1 MTAADYMTAASP
13 AAYPPDQ
20 IALEVSGV
28 SKTFHVGARQ
38 VQALQQVSFNV
49 RHGVVTGLVGPDA
62 AGKTTLLR
70 LAAGLLV
77 PDAGAITILGMDAT
91 TQSLQV
97 QGAIGYMPQRFGLY
111 EDLTVQENLDLYADL
126 QGVPEPAREQRY
138 RELMHMAG
146 LAPFTKRLAGQ
157 LSGGMK
163 QKLGLACAL
172 VRQPSLLLLDEP
184 TVGVDPLSR
193 RELWEI
199 VYRLV
204 REQGTSVLLST
215 AYLDEAERCDE
226 VVLLHEGRLLAQGTP
241 AALRETMHGRTYEIV
256 ATNMEKRALQ
266 YRIAQAPGVLDAL
279 IQGDHIRVV
288 MENTA
293 PPDSGILLPGVS
305 GIEMKPVTPRFED
318 RFVALLRAKTGG
330 EKIPPTPSG
339 EQNNSSPPPCRG
351 GERSEGAIRMGV
363 DTVSAEGALSF
374 YPLPNPPPGRGR
386 GYGFSGFSGAGKSV
400 IEVNNLQ
407 RRFGNFYA
415 VKNVTF
421 SVGKGEVF
429 GLLGANGA
437 GKSTTFRMLCG
448 LLPPSG
454 GTLRVA
460 GADLRLAAA
469 AARARIGYMSQ
480 KFSLYGNLSVAEN
493 LRFFS
498 SVCGLSGKQGT
509 SRINWALEEF
519 ELASMAEY
527 NSGDLSLGYKQRL
540 ALACA
545 LMHEPEILFLD
556 EPTSGVDP
564 LARREF
570 WARINA
576 LAERGVTVMV
586 TTHFME
592 EAEYCDRLAIMAAGE
607 ILTMGTPA
615 SIKAQARSEEL
626 REPTMEDAFVALI
639 KAHEQQEVAA

>member
-1 MTAADYMTAASP
+1 MDAAENKTALTVH
-13 AAYPPDQ
+13 Q
-20 IALEVSGV
+20 V
-28 SKTFHVGARQ
+28 SKSFHAGGRQ
-38 VQALQQVSFNV
+38 IHALQDVSFEV

-62 AGKTTLLR
+62 AGKTTLMR

-77 PDAGAITILGMDAT
+77 ADAGTLTVLGMDAAT
-91 TQSLQV
+91 ESLQV

-111 EDLTVQENLDLYADL
+111 EDLTVQENFDLYADL
-126 QGVPEPAREQRY
+126 QGVPETARAERFS
-138 RELMHMAG
+138 ELMHMAG
-146 LAPFTKRLAGQ
+146 LIPFTRRLAGQ

-193 RELWEI
+193 RELWDI

-226 VVLLHEGRLLAQGTP
+226 VVLLHEGKLLSQGTP
-241 AALRETMHGRTYEIV
+241 IALRETMQGRSYELTAAEID
-256 ATNMEKRALQ
+256 KRTLQ
-266 YRIAQAPGVLDAL
+266 GRISQAPGVLDAL
-279 IQGDHIRVV
+279 IQGDHVRVV
-288 MENTA
+288 MESVA
-293 PPDSGILLPGVS
+293 PPDFAALLPNVG
-305 GIEMKPVTPRFED
+305 GIEALAVPPRFED
-318 RFVALLRAKTGG
+318 CFVALLKRKSGNEEVLNTSPASQTG
-330 EKIPPTPSG
+330 PSL
-339 EQNNSSPPPCRG
+339 PHVRG
-351 GERSEGAIRMGV
+351 KVGMGV
-363 DTVSAEGALSF
+363 DTVNADEKSNF
-374 YPLPNPPPGRGR
+374 HPLTSPPPSGGREQNLQ
-386 GYGFSGFSGAGKSV
+386 GKPV
-400 IEVNNLQ
+400 IEVHQLQ

-415 VKNVTF
+415 VNNLSFAVAR
-421 SVGKGEVF
+421 GEIF

-460 GADLRLAAA
+460 GVDLRHAAA
-469 AARARIGYMSQ
+469 DARARIGYMSQ

-498 SVCGLSGKQGT
+498 SVYGLSGRRGVE
-509 SRINWALEEF
+509 RIDWALSEF
-519 ELASMAEY
+519 ELREMAEFV
-527 NSGDLSLGYKQRL
+527 SGDLSLGYKQRL

-545 LMHEPEILFLD
+545 LMHEPEIIFLD

-576 LAERGVTVMV
+576 LAARGVTVMV

-592 EAEYCDRLAIMAAGE
+592 EAEYCDRIAIMADGE
-607 ILTMGTPA
+607 LLTLGTPG
-615 SIKAQARSEEL
+615 SIKQHARSQQPQAPATP
-626 REPTMEDAFVALI
+626 EPTMEDAFVGLI
-639 KAHEQQEVAA
+639 QTHESRREAA